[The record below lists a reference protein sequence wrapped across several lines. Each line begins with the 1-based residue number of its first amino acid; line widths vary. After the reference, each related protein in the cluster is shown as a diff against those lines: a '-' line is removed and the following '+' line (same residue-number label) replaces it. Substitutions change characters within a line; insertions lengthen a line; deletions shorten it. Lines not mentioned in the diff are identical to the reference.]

1 MIRFVKIS
9 FIIIAAVL
17 SQVTLLSPYLI
28 DTFQPNLLIIIVV
41 YLGLRSAARFRGLA
55 AFSLGLLQDCFSGLY
70 LGLSGF
76 SYLFVYLLIDITS
89 DRLYTDSRYLM
100 ILVVFLASIVCGLL
114 DLLLLLIFSAANGIY
129 TTLLPSL
136 LPQALVNALIA
147 SLIFTFPVSVAQE
160 EKR

>member
-1 MIRFVKIS
+1 MIRFVRICL
-9 FIIIAAVL
+9 IVIVAVL
-17 SQVTLLSPYLI
+17 SQVTLFSSYLI
-28 DTFQPNLLIIIVV
+28 DPFQPNLLIIIVV
-41 YLGLRSAARFRGLA
+41 YLGLRSTVRFRGLA
-55 AFSLGLLQDCFSGLY
+55 AFSLGLIQDCFSGLY

-76 SYLFVYLLIDITS
+76 SYLFIYLLIDKTS
-89 DRLYTDSRYLM
+89 DRFYTDSRYLL

-147 SLIFTFPVSVAQE
+147 SLIFTFPVTVVAE
-160 EKR
+160 ENL